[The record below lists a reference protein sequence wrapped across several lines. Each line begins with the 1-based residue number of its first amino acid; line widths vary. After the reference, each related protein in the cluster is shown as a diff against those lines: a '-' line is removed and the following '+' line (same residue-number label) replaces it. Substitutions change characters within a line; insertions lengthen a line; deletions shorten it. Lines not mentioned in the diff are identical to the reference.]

1 MLYQYYTRIMT
12 MKTEGLSQLALENFV
27 EISRKDADNIGIS
40 DWETLRVSSKR
51 GEIKVKARISGKTFA
66 GTVSIPFHYSEGA
79 SNVLMNNT
87 LDPVAKIPEFKGC
100 AVKLA
105 KAA

>member
-1 MLYQYYTRIMT
+1 MT

-40 DWETLRVSSKR
+40 EGETLRVSSKR
-51 GEIKVKARISGKTFA
+51 GEIKAKARISEKAIA

-79 SNVLMNNT
+79 SNFLMNNI
-87 LDPVAKIPEFKGC
+87 LDPVAKITELK
-100 AVKLA
+100 V
-105 KAA
+105 

>member
-1 MLYQYYTRIMT
+1 

-40 DWETLRVSSKR
+40 EGETLRVSSRR
-51 GEIKVKARISGKTFA
+51 GEIKAKARISEKAIA

-87 LDPVAKIPEFKGC
+87 LDPVATIPEFKVC